1 MGPQLALL
9 VGVLSG
15 YLLPARGCII
25 CDRRVVAALDSLD
38 KDYLPT
44 HVAPERHRE
53 VMRMINESVRNF
65 TILSDV
71 KAKFIGIV
79 DEATMES
86 SVLSFVRRLRLITNR
101 GVTGDAFLKEFIEMV
116 TQEKTTFLQSI
127 AELQKRGVMLQYL
140 FWCHICRKRHYL
152 CQKSIKCGVRQISV
166 HEKEDM
172 ILDCE
177 LDWHKLSEGLTN
189 YSFYRVWGRNSET
202 LVYKGKRPTLTKPL
216 VMPEDAG
223 NYRCELGT
231 EQHGPASI
239 IHFEVT
245 VLPQRIIAETM
256 SKTSTMAQTMSK
268 TSTIAQ
274 TMSKSSNIAPEMS
287 KSSTMAQTMSESS
300 SIAPEMSKSS
310 TMAQTM
316 SESSSIAPEMSK
328 SSTMAQTMS
337 ESSSIAPEM
346 SKSSTMAQTMSE
358 SSSIALEMSKSSTM
372 AQTMFESSTIVISPS
387 TIGSQSSTN
396 GTQTGNW
403 HDLSSTLKPSESP
416 KSEHVPRGRVVGL
429 LIWGCVVLIIGLLT
443 IALCYRPEKV
453 MDSVN
458 SRFPT
463 YKRGV
468 P

>member
-1 MGPQLALL
+1 
-9 VGVLSG
+9 
-15 YLLPARGCII
+15 
-25 CDRRVVAALDSLD
+25 
-38 KDYLPT
+38 
-44 HVAPERHRE
+44 
-53 VMRMINESVRNF
+53 
-65 TILSDV
+65 
-71 KAKFIGIV
+71 
-79 DEATMES
+79 MES

-127 AELQKRGVMLQYL
+127 AELQKRGFCPNKCGVMLQYL

-256 SKTSTMAQTMSK
+256 SKTSTMAQTMSESSSIAPKMSKSSTMAQTMSK

-274 TMSKSSNIAPEMS
+274 TMSESSNIAPEMS
-287 KSSTMAQTMSESS
+287 KSSTTAQTMSESS

-316 SESSSIAPEMSK
+316 
-328 SSTMAQTMS
+328 
-337 ESSSIAPEM
+337 
-346 SKSSTMAQTMSE
+346 
-358 SSSIALEMSKSSTM
+358 
-372 AQTMFESSTIVISPS
+372 FESSTIVTSPS

-453 MDSVN
+453 MDSMN

-463 YKRGV
+463 YKRGI